1 MKKCGIIDVGSNSIR
16 MGLYDYDE
24 NGFINKVTIEN
35 L

>member
-24 NGFINKVTIEN
+24 NGKWTF
-35 L
+35 LD